1 MNKKNA
7 SGNANI
13 RIFSNSA
20 IARMEGIVNRR
31 NKNKLDVQKII
42 SIVASLAI
50 VVALVAGIVSI
61 IKSSSS
67 GKNKN
72 YIDFNVAQETTTP
85 KEKPTVKPTEKPTK
99 KPEQVTTE
107 VPATTPAPKESEMA
121 AVTVPDETIA
131 VNSPVYSFSEKSSLL
146 WPVEGDI
153 ILGYNMDKTIYFPT
167 LDIYRCNPAVV
178 ISAEVGEPVMSSAP
192 GVVEEIYT
200 DSEIGTAVKVSVGN
214 GYEVIYGQLS
224 NLQVGVSEHIEAGRV
239 IGYATEPTKY
249 YSKEGTNVYFKLMK
263 EGAAVDPMLYLIEK

>member
-1 MNKKNA
+1 MNKKNT

-85 KEKPTVKPTEKPTK
+85 KEKPTVKPTEK
-99 KPEQVTTE
+99 
-107 VPATTPAPKESEMA
+107 
-121 AVTVPDETIA
+121 
-131 VNSPVYSFSEKSSLL
+131 LL
-146 WPVEGDI
+146 GAH
-153 ILGYNMDKTIYFPT
+153 MQT
-167 LDIYRCNPAVV
+167 
-178 ISAEVGEPVMSSAP
+178 
-192 GVVEEIYT
+192 
-200 DSEIGTAVKVSVGN
+200 
-214 GYEVIYGQLS
+214 
-224 NLQVGVSEHIEAGRV
+224 GR
-239 IGYATEPTKY
+239 Y
-249 YSKEGTNVYFKLMK
+249 
-263 EGAAVDPMLYLIEK
+263 